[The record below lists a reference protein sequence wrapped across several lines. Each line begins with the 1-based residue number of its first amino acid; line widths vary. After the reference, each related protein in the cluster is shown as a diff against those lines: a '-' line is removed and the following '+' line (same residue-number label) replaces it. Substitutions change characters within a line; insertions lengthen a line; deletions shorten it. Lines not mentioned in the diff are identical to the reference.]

1 MRTEELRA
9 RRGHRR
15 RRRRRRWRRAVTLL
29 FFFPE
34 RTLIDPNQS
43 NPVGVSTDADAR
55 GKVIVVVHYHRD
67 DVGDVRNAIDP
78 SALAVDAGVDDALG
92 VDNHDDDAGV
102 GARSE
107 SGDGGVARR
116 FGFF

>member
-1 MRTEELRA
+1 M
-9 RRGHRR
+9 
-15 RRRRRRWRRAVTLL
+15 
-29 FFFPE
+29 FPQTPTPGE
-34 RTLIDPNQS
+34 KSSR
-43 NPVGVSTDADAR
+43 V
-55 GKVIVVVHYHRD
+55 VVVHYHRD

-116 FGFF
+116 FGFFLTTPSGRTEKMNSNSCSMRGRAIAGTRR